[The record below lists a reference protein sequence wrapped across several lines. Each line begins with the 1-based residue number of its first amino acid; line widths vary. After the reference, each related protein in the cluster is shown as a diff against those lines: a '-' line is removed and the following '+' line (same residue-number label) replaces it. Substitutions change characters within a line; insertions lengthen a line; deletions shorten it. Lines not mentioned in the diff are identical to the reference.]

1 MEGAMINIAESV
13 NDRVPIP
20 DDEYLGDDGL
30 LHCKVCH
37 KQTQTVVEIF
47 GVRKKVRC
55 ICDCIKKDMEERE
68 KRERQQ
74 EFDRMRMVCFGEA
87 LRVMVDWTFDNDDRR
102 DAKIADAMRRYADG
116 FAKFREESKGLL
128 LYGDVGTGKTYYAAC
143 IANQLISNG
152 YTVLMTNFATL
163 TNKIQGTFDGKQELI
178 DSLNRYSLLII
189 DDLGTERNTDYMKE
203 LVFNIID
210 ARYRSGLPMI
220 LTTNL
225 PMDEIKKSN
234 DIGYTRIYDRILER
248 CFPVAVKGH
257 SRRRQHVRDSY
268 VNMKDE
274 MGL

>member
-1 MEGAMINIAESV
+1 
-13 NDRVPIP
+13 
-20 DDEYLGDDGL
+20 
-30 LHCKVCH
+30 
-37 KQTQTVVEIF
+37 
-47 GVRKKVRC
+47 
-55 ICDCIKKDMEERE
+55 
-68 KRERQQ
+68 
-74 EFDRMRMVCFGEA
+74 
-87 LRVMVDWTFDNDDRR
+87 
-102 DAKIADAMRRYADG
+102 
-116 FAKFREESKGLL
+116 
-128 LYGDVGTGKTYYAAC
+128 
-143 IANQLISNG
+143 
-152 YTVLMTNFATL
+152 MTNFATL

-274 MGL
+274 L